1 MTPDDSRTENSPM
14 DDRQLDRRLD
24 ALTRTA
30 EAPPG
35 NWAAIERRIG
45 KPRRSWALPAG
56 FAAAAVLSGVALV
69 FSQIGPAP
77 PPAGGLAET
86 MQTEMQAMRVA
97 APEAPAASSTDSPA
111 TLMAAWQDNQQAI
124 AQLEQALEQ
133 DPGNRMLLEFLTEAR
148 MRQAR
153 LVRSI
158 DRNDGHNQTLNN
170 ERSMNL

>member
-1 MTPDDSRTENSPM
+1 
-14 DDRQLDRRLD
+14 
-24 ALTRTA
+24 
-30 EAPPG
+30 
-35 NWAAIERRIG
+35 
-45 KPRRSWALPAG
+45 
-56 FAAAAVLSGVALV
+56 
-69 FSQIGPAP
+69 
-77 PPAGGLAET
+77 
-86 MQTEMQAMRVA
+86 
-97 APEAPAASSTDSPA
+97 
-111 TLMAAWQDNQQAI
+111 MAAWQDNQQAI